1 LQEPNHEFIKT
12 GNTSPTAAGFQIKEV
27 KSSRLGWH
35 GVDGITVIVSLLAFD
50 LGLHSHEIV
59 DVELAAL
66 RTVIYFERGFALQL
80 QSLWVLFGVLVLISG
95 R

>member
-1 LQEPNHEFIKT
+1 LQEPNQKFIKT
-12 GNTSPTAAGFQIKEV
+12 GNTSPTAAGFKIKEV
-27 KSSRLGWH
+27 KNSGLGWH
-35 GVDGITVIVSLLAFD
+35 GVDGITAVVSLLAFD
-50 LGLHSHEIV
+50 FGLHSHEIV

-80 QSLWVLFGVLVLISG
+80 QSLGVLFGVLVLISG